1 MTRTVGSYVAG
12 NWYTATDPGVRVLDP
27 STGEAVATVSSA
39 GLDVAA
45 TLAYARSVG
54 GPALRTLT
62 FHQRAGLLADLA
74 EYLGSRTAELHE
86 QYGTAGGTLFDAKV
100 DVEGGI
106 GTLAVYARR
115 ARRDLPDDTIYAEGP
130 PQRLGSSEFVGHTV
144 YSSRR
149 GVAVFI
155 NAFNFPVWGMLE
167 KLAPALLAGLPAI
180 VKPATATA
188 HLAELAVRQ
197 IVDSGILPAGALQ
210 LVSGSVGDLLDR
222 LDGQDSIAF
231 TGSAA
236 TAAKLRNCAAVVQR
250 GTRFNAEADSLN
262 ATILGPD
269 ATPDTPE
276 FALFVK
282 TVIRELTGKTGQKC
296 TAIRRVLAPSA
307 LVGDVVEA
315 LRGKLSA
322 VVIGDPRVAGT
333 TMGPLVSRAQ
343 RDEVAAAVRALQAG
357 AEVVI
362 GGPDAVIDLASGD
375 ADAGAFFAP
384 TVLVAGDTRHPDL
397 HRVEAFGPVTTV
409 FGYDDARDA
418 AELAALGEGSLV
430 ASVVSHDPA
439 FVREVVRE
447 IAPFHGRIFVLDRD
461 DAKTAAPHG
470 AVLPTLIH
478 GGPGRA
484 GGGEELGGLRGV
496 LHQMQATSVAGSPDM
511 LVGIVGR
518 WNAFATEVA
527 GDEHPFRKYY
537 DDLAVGETLHT
548 GTRTLT
554 LQDIEAFAELS
565 GDRFYAHMD
574 EVAAAANPLFG
585 GRVAHGYLV
594 LSAAAGLFVDPDPG
608 PVLANFGLERLRFV
622 KPVFPGDTIAVRLTV
637 KQKTIRPDGSGEITW
652 DVGVTN
658 QNGEL
663 VAGYDLLT
671 INALRP
677 A

>member
-663 VAGYDLLT
+663 VASYDLLT

>member
-537 DDLAVGETLHT
+537 DDLAVGETLRT

-663 VAGYDLLT
+663 VASYDLLT